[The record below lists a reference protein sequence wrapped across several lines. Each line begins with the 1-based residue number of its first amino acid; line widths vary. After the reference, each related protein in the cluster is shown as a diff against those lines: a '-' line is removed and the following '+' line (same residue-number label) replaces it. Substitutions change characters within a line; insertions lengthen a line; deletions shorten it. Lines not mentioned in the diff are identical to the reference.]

1 MASVPPPSSTD
12 PEDAPTRV
20 PRADEGADRGVADSG
35 SGDRVARP
43 MVPAEPRR
51 ERVRRTGH
59 KAMLYLWSG
68 LALLFAFLLVLLTL
82 ANREQA
88 EIDWVVGSAT
98 APIALIVLGAAALGW
113 LLGIAT
119 AALFARRTRPH

>member
-1 MASVPPPSSTD
+1 M
-12 PEDAPTRV
+12 
-20 PRADEGADRGVADSG
+20 
-35 SGDRVARP
+35 
-43 MVPAEPRR
+43 
-51 ERVRRTGH
+51 RRTGH

-68 LALLFAFLLVLLTL
+68 LAILFAFLLVLLTL
-82 ANREQA
+82 ANRDEA

-119 AALFARRTRPH
+119 AALFARRTRDG